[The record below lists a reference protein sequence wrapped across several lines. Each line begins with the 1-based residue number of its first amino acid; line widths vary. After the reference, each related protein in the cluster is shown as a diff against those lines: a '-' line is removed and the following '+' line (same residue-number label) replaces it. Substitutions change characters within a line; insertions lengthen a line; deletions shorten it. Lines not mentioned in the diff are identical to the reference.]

1 MVIGLDGATFDVLDP
16 LFAEGKLPNLARL
29 RDEGASGVLTSI
41 LPAISPPAWTTAVTG
56 VNPGKHNIFDFF
68 HFAKSNGEARL
79 TSSRERRT
87 RPIWSV
93 LNRQSRSTVLVN
105 IPMTFPP
112 DSVRGVMISG
122 FPFGEATTGFTFP
135 TELEKT
141 LGEYPLDLFGESI
154 LPGTEAKLLERFR
167 TGFERQAA
175 VAKKLMNEQ
184 EWDLF
189 WIVFTGTDKVQHFYW
204 KYADRSLPGYDPVLA
219 ERYGT
224 AIRDFWTRVDQVVG
238 EIVDQAGTETDVLV
252 ISDHGFAPI
261 RRELRLWNWL
271 KSEGFVTY
279 ENDDQKKP
287 IIRAFPPGPFAGL
300 VRVNEKGRDFDGRVA
315 SGEESRRVRDEVR
328 TKLESLRDPLSGE
341 PFVEKIYTREELFQ
355 GPYAGDAPDLVFL
368 EKKER
373 FVSRGNVQAPE
384 IFGPPSYTF
393 SAFHRPD
400 GILLARGPHVAPR
413 AERGTYSIM
422 DVTPTILW
430 MLGATMPKDL
440 DGEVM
445 EGLVGKEALAAHP
458 PVVGEETVVQAPD
471 AIEITDE
478 GRQELEGLGY
488 VR

>member
-1 MVIGLDGATFDVLDP
+1 
-16 LFAEGKLPNLARL
+16 
-29 RDEGASGVLTSI
+29 
-41 LPAISPPAWTTAVTG
+41 

-68 HFAKSNGEARL
+68 HFSKSDGEARL
-79 TSSRERRT
+79 TSSRQRRT

-93 LNRQSRSTVLVN
+93 LNRQSRTTALVN

-112 DSVRGVMISG
+112 DSVSGVMISG
-122 FPFGEATTGFTFP
+122 FPFGEATTGYTYP
-135 TELEKT
+135 PDLEKT

-154 LPGTEAKLLERFR
+154 QPGGEAKLLERFR
-167 TGFERQAA
+167 MGLERQAV
-175 VAKKLMNEQ
+175 VAKKLLDQ
-184 EWDLF
+184 EDWDLF

-204 KYADRSLPGYDPVLA
+204 KYSDRTLPGYDPVLA

-238 EIVDQAGTETDVLV
+238 EIADQVGEDADLLV

-271 KSEGFVTY
+271 KSEGFVAY
-279 ENDDQKKP
+279 ENDDPRQP

-300 VRVNEKGRDFDGRVA
+300 VRVNEKGRDFDGRVEP
-315 SGEESRRVRDEVR
+315 GDESRRVLDDVR
-328 TKLESLRDPLSGE
+328 AKLEALKDPLTGE
-341 PFVEKIYTREELFQ
+341 PFVEKIYTREELFH

-373 FVSRGNVQAPE
+373 FVSRGSVQTPE

-393 SAFHRPD
+393 SAFHRPE
-400 GILLARGPHVAPR
+400 GVLLARGPHVPPR
-413 AERGTYSIM
+413 TERGTYSIL

-440 DGEVM
+440 DGDVM
-445 EGLVGKEALAAHP
+445 EDLVGKEALAARP
-458 PVVGEETVVQAPD
+458 PVVGEESVVQGPETI
-471 AIEITDE
+471 AITEE